1 MEYRKLEHNGDFQDD
16 LERIWQIPA
25 VNTMLDVVCKTT
37 GMGFAVVARV
47 TDKTW
52 LACAVRD
59 NIGFGLEPGQE
70 LEIDTTIC
78 HDILHSGQS
87 VIIDEVGKDLI
98 YKDHHTPALYGFESY
113 ISVPIV
119 CKDGSFFGTLC
130 AIDPKPKVVN
140 TPAVIGMFR
149 LFVELIAFHLDAL
162 DQFKSM
168 ESQFL
173 NERTFN
179 DELEKKIHE
188 RTIQL
193 EENNAALLKMNENL
207 QTFTYISSHDLQEPL
222 RKIQT
227 FISVISNKEADNLS
241 DKGKDYFQR
250 IQSAASRMQILI
262 NDLLTYSHAEVDE
275 KKFVQL
281 DLNELITDIRSE
293 LHEELDQQQ
302 ATIHCSQMCE
312 ARIIAV
318 QFRQLLHN
326 LISNAL
332 KFASPDR
339 KPEIY
344 IESQLVPANKLPT
357 EPPTAA
363 STYCHIRIADNG
375 IGFDPQYSAK
385 IFELFKRLHT
395 NATYPGTGIGLAIV
409 KKIVENHNG
418 LIFAEGNPG
427 EGAAFDIY
435 IPAEE

>member
-1 MEYRKLEHNGDFQDD
+1 MEYQKLAHNGDFQDD
-16 LERIWQIPA
+16 LERIWQIPV
-25 VNTMLDVVCKTT
+25 VNTMLDVICKTT
-37 GMGFAVVARV
+37 GMGFAVLARV

-59 NIGFGLEPGQE
+59 NIQFGLEPGQE
-70 LEIDTTIC
+70 LQIDTTIC
-78 HDILHSGQS
+78 QDILHNGKS

-98 YKDHHTPALYGFESY
+98 YKDHHTPVLYGFESY
-113 ISVPIV
+113 ISVPIIR
-119 CKDGSFFGTLC
+119 KDGSFFGTLC
-130 AIDPKPKVVN
+130 AIDPKPQVVN
-140 TPAVIGMFR
+140 TPAVIGMFQ

-227 FISVISNKEADNLS
+227 FISVIKEKEAANLS
-241 DKGKDYFQR
+241 DKGRDYFQR

-281 DLNELITDIRSE
+281 NLQALIEDVQAE
-293 LHEELDQQQ
+293 LHEELEKQH
-302 ATIHCSQMCE
+302 ATIHISQMCE

-326 LISNAL
+326 LIGNAL

-339 KPEIY
+339 NPEIR
-344 IESQLVPANKLPT
+344 IESQMITADELPE

-363 STYCHIRIADNG
+363 IAYCHIRIADNG
-375 IGFDPQYSAK
+375 IGFEQQYSAK

-395 NATYPGTGIGLAIV
+395 NATHPGTGIGLAIV

-418 LIFAEGNPG
+418 LIRASGNAG

-435 IPAEE
+435 IPAE